1 MPTVPTNV
9 LSDARIRSIK
19 PADKPIKAFDGGGL
33 HLYVSPKGAK
43 VWRIAYRL
51 AGKPQTLTIGPYPAV
66 TLAEARARREA
77 LHATLRDGGDP
88 RTPRTPKRAVTL
100 SAAYATYWAGR
111 TDVSQDYRTAATR
124 AFEMHIEPLIG
135 ARPIAAIERAELL
148 DVLNRMDEAQLY
160 SYVRKTRMW
169 LGMVW
174 EWAVER
180 GDAPVNVP
188 ALIRPDR
195 AFGRAPVKHFA
206 SVELHEVPDLMRRL
220 ALEARLQSVLA
231 CLLLAY
237 TWVRTGELRMMAWSE
252 LDGDVWRIP
261 AARMKMARDH
271 IVPLPRQAVEL
282 LAELWRR
289 SRGSVYV
296 FPADHRND
304 RAMSENAVL
313 ALLARIGY
321 KGTMTGHGWRSIG
334 STWANEAGY
343 PADAIERQLAHAPDD
358 KVRAAYN
365 RAEFME
371 PRRAML
377 QAFADWI
384 DSAAS

>member
-1 MPTVPTNV
+1 MATNV

-33 HLYVSPKGAK
+33 HLYVSTKGAK

-51 AGKPQTLTIGPYPAV
+51 AGKPQTLALGPYPAV
-66 TLAEARARREA
+66 TLADARARREA

-100 SAAYATYWAGR
+100 SAAFATYWAGR
-111 TDVSQDYRTAATR
+111 TDLSEDYLTAARR
-124 AFEMHIEPLIG
+124 AFEMHIEPLLG
-135 ARPIAAIERAELL
+135 AKPIATITRAELL
-148 DVLNRMDEAQLY
+148 DVLGRMDAAGLY

-169 LGMVW
+169 LGQVW

-188 ALIRPDR
+188 ALIRPER
-195 AFGRAPVKHFA
+195 AFGKAPVQHFA

-231 CLLLAY
+231 CMLLAY
-237 TWVRTGELRMMAWSE
+237 TWVRTGELRSMVWSE

-271 IVPLPRQAVEL
+271 IVPLPRQAVAL
-282 LAELWRR
+282 LAELRRR

-321 KGTMTGHGWRSIG
+321 GGRMTGHGFRTVG
-334 STWANEAGY
+334 STWANEAGH
-343 PADAIERQLAHAPDD
+343 PPDAIERQLAHAPADQ
-358 KVRAAYN
+358 VRAAYN
-365 RAEFME
+365 RAEFMDA
-371 PRRAML
+371 RRAML

-384 DSAAS
+384 DAATAS